1 MRKYASALVTVGMLT
16 LLAPYQLIADDQQPS
31 VTELQNRVD
40 KLSQIAGKVPT
51 TEITCSV
58 TDLKCTP
65 AEIYISAASVSKI
78 TITTGITA
86 PHQKLTVQVNAGE
99 IRDTPVGRICVT
111 KTFKGAPDDSGAP
124 DKVVI
129 SIHKARS
136 MSPTYANL
144 PIAEL
149 LGTPKTGEKG
159 EKRCSE
165 QYGDD
170 QNINF
175 LTRGESPSLQILI
188 RTDTEVKTIEVPI
201 KYQRW
206 FVDTGGILVFSTLN
220 DQELIKK
227 TDSGGKTTVTGTRK
241 HDKLTPE
248 TGAVLDFYPANYPQ
262 WACQF
267 GIVSNGDR
275 QPSYFIGTGYRVR
288 ELGSKALAT
297 VSAGLIARQTLR
309 FPDLVTSPTPPAS
322 NGDDPAQKG
331 VSTYRLG
338 GYIAFSFGFKFGDTE
353 AAK

>member
-1 MRKYASALVTVGMLT
+1 MRRYAFAFVTVGMLI
-16 LLAPYQLIADDQQPS
+16 LIAPYQLIADDQQPS
-31 VTELQNRVD
+31 AAELQNRID

-51 TEITCSV
+51 TEITCGV

-65 AEIYISAASVSKI
+65 TEIYIGAASVSKI
-78 TITTGITA
+78 TITTGVTA
-86 PHQKLTVQVNAGE
+86 PNHQLTVEVSAGE
-99 IRDTPVGRICVT
+99 ISRDKSVGRICAT
-111 KTFKGAPDDSGAP
+111 KTFRSAP

-136 MSPTYANL
+136 MSPTYASL
-144 PIAEL
+144 SISEL
-149 LGTPKTGEKG
+149 LGSAKNGG
-159 EKRCSE
+159 GGCSE
-165 QYGDD
+165 QFGDD
-170 QNINF
+170 QNISF
-175 LTRGESPSLQILI
+175 LTRGESPSLQILL
-188 RTDTEVKTIEVPI
+188 RTETEVKTIEVPI

-206 FVDTGGILVFSTLN
+206 FVDTGGILIFSSLN

-227 TDSGGKTTVTGTRK
+227 TDSGKTTVTGTRK

-262 WACQF
+262 WAFQF
-267 GIVSNGDR
+267 GLVSNGDR
-275 QPSYFIGTGYRVR
+275 QPSYFIGTGYRLR
-288 ELGSKALAT
+288 ELGAKALAT

-338 GYIAFSFGFKFGDTE
+338 GYIAVSFGFKFGDTE
-353 AAK
+353 GTK

>member
-1 MRKYASALVTVGMLT
+1 MRRYASAIVTVGMLI
-16 LLAPYQLIADDQQPS
+16 LIAPYQLIADDQQPS
-31 VTELQNRVD
+31 VKELQGRVD
-40 KLSQIAGKVPT
+40 TLSQIAGKVPT

-78 TITTGITA
+78 TITTGVTA
-86 PHQKLTVQVNAGE
+86 LHQKLTVQVSAGE
-99 IRDTPVGRICVT
+99 IRDKPVGRICVT
-111 KTFKGAPDDSGAP
+111 KTFKGAPDAPDAPGAP

-136 MSPTYANL
+136 MSPTYANV

-149 LGTPKTGEKG
+149 LGSARNEGEG
-159 EKRCSE
+159 CSE
-165 QYGDD
+165 QFGDD

-175 LTRGESPSLQILI
+175 LTRGESPSLTILI
-188 RTDTEVKTIEVPI
+188 RTSTEVKTIAVPI

-206 FVDTGGILVFSTLN
+206 FVDTGGILIFSTLN

-241 HDKLTPE
+241 HDRLTPE

-262 WACQF
+262 WAFQF
-267 GIVSNGDR
+267 GLVSNGDR

-288 ELGSKALAT
+288 ELGAKALAT

-309 FPDLVTSPTPPAS
+309 FPDLVTSPTQPVS

-331 VSTYRLG
+331 ISTYRLG
-338 GYIAFSFGFKFGDTE
+338 VYFALSFGFKFGDTE
-353 AAK
+353 ATK